1 MRASGRDIR
10 GTAVMNEQK
19 ARKLRRVEMAH
30 DRFAGVLLAVGMPP
44 KFKRTAAI
52 PGEQNN
58 YYNPGYR
65 DRVAAFYVASFTSA
79 PRPNV
84 KTVKKFVRSYT
95 RWLRRQHNDKAREYS
110 EDIHSDQ
117 E

>member
-10 GTAVMNEQK
+10 GTAVMNGQK

-30 DRFAGVLLAVGMPP
+30 DRFAGILLAVGMPP
-44 KFKRTAAI
+44 KFKRRSI
-52 PGEQNN
+52 VGD
-58 YYNPGYR
+58 YNWYDNEYR
-65 DRVAAFYVASFTSA
+65 EHVGRFYVASFTSA
-79 PRPNV
+79 PKPNV
-84 KTVKKFVRSYT
+84 KTVKKFVRGYT